1 MLLEVPPFAA
11 LYTTDEQ
18 PVKSKTPKETKAK
31 NITFVP
37 VPDSGKILSYV
48 TCHYKFTITG
58 RL

>member
-1 MLLEVPPFAA
+1 MLLEVPPFEA

-31 NITFVP
+31 TFIP

-48 TCHYKFTITG
+48 P
-58 RL
+58 